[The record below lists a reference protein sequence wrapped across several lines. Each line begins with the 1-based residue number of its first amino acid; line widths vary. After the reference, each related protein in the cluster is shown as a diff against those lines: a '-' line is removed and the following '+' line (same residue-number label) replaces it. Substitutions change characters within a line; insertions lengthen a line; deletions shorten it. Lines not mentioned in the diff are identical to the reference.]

1 MTGTVRIT
9 ITYPTPGTQP
19 DIDAVKSVLIAADPY
34 WVADFSSEST
44 PGKVVFTIDAA
55 GGPVVAAAIADARRA
70 AGGGPRVDDQHHDR
84 PADGKFRPPHVRPQ
98 PRWARTRLNEHPLA
112 TPAGPAA
119 SSSCDSPP
127 RDSNPPTARSSIG
140 PRAQPLRSTT

>member
-55 GGPVVAAAIADARRA
+55 GGPVVAAAIADARA
-70 AGGGPRVDDQHHDR
+70 
-84 PADGKFRPPHVRPQ
+84 PHVTRPG
-98 PRWARTRLNEHPLA
+98 A
-112 TPAGPAA
+112 TPEGCPKT
-119 SSSCDSPP
+119 SSV
-127 RDSNPPTARSSIG
+127 
-140 PRAQPLRSTT
+140 LEE

>member
-1 MTGTVRIT
+1 MVMTGTVRIT

-44 PGKVVFTIDAA
+44 PGKVGFTIDAA

-70 AGGGPRVDDQHHDR
+70 AGPGWTTSTTT
-84 PADGKFRPPHVRPQ
+84 A
-98 PRWARTRLNEHPLA
+98 
-112 TPAGPAA
+112 
-119 SSSCDSPP
+119 
-127 RDSNPPTARSSIG
+127 PPTARFDHRMFVPSPDG
-140 PRAQPLRSTT
+140 HVRG

>member
-9 ITYPTPGTQP
+9 ITYPTPGTQL

-70 AGGGPRVDDQHHDR
+70 AGPGWTTGTTT
-84 PADGKFRPPHVRPQ
+84 A
-98 PRWARTRLNEHPLA
+98 
-112 TPAGPAA
+112 
-119 SSSCDSPP
+119 
-127 RDSNPPTARSSIG
+127 PPTAWFD
-140 PRAQPLRSTT
+140 PRMFVPSPDGHLRG